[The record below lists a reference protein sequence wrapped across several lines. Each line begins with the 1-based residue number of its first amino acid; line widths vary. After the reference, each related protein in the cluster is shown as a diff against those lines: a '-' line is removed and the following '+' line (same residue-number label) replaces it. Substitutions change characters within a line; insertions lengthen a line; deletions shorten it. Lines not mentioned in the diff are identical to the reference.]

1 MYKVLIV
8 DDRDIF
14 LLELKRLKLW
24 GKASGFE
31 IVGQANNG
39 KQALALLNTNSYDL
53 VFTDIRMPIVDGIQL
68 LREIKNK
75 NLCPCTVI
83 MSEYSEF
90 NYARQGIVLG
100 AFDYIV
106 KPANKEKITE
116 LLKRSK
122 KYLDAL
128 SNKVNDEALMDS
140 FEWAYPTIEDE
151 KKIIQYFKNRNELAI
166 SFFKTTMENIY
177 TAVGENTIKSD
188 LIVKKM
194 YNNIIK
200 SVYTYFKWLNKYM
213 DIDFFKTLD
222 CIYDG
227 NSDTFKSYYYGKVKY
242 LFDFI
247 KKFFPNSS
255 DEVIDHICDYI
266 LDNFDEDLKL
276 KVIAE
281 KFYINNSYL
290 SISFSSKAGI
300 HFNDYVTM
308 VKMARAEYLFKTTNK
323 KIYEIGDE
331 LGYKDINYFSK
342 LFKKYYG
349 KTPSEYKNAEYLD
362 YQI

>member
-14 LLELKRLKLW
+14 LVELKRLKLW
-24 GKASGFE
+24 GKASGFD
-31 IVGQANNG
+31 ITGQANNG
-39 KQALALLNTNSYDL
+39 RQALTLLNENTYDL
-53 VFTDIRMPIVDGIQL
+53 VITDIRMPVIDGIQL
-68 LREIKNK
+68 LREIKSK
-75 NLCPCTVI
+75 NLCRCVVI

-106 KPANKEKITE
+106 KPADKEEISE
-116 LLKRSK
+116 LLKRTK
-122 KYLDAL
+122 KYLDAHK
-128 SNKVNDEALMDS
+128 SKANDEALMDS
-140 FEWAYPTIEDE
+140 FEWVYPTIEDE
-151 KKIIQYFKNRNELAI
+151 KKLINYFTSRNELAVAY
-166 SFFKTTMENIY
+166 FKTTIDTIY
-177 TAVGENTIKSD
+177 NAVGENTIKSD
-188 LIVKKM
+188 LIVKKF

-200 SVYTYFKWLNKYM
+200 SIYCQYKWLNQYV
-213 DIDFFKTLD
+213 DINFLKTLD

-227 NSDTFKSYYYGKVKY
+227 HSDTFKSYYYGKVKY

-247 KKFFPNSS
+247 KKIYPNSG
-255 DEVIDHICDYI
+255 DEIIDSICGYI
-266 LDNFDEDLKL
+266 LDSYGQDLKL

-290 SISFSSKAGI
+290 SISFAAKAGI

-349 KTPSEYKNAEYLD
+349 KTPSEYKNTQYID